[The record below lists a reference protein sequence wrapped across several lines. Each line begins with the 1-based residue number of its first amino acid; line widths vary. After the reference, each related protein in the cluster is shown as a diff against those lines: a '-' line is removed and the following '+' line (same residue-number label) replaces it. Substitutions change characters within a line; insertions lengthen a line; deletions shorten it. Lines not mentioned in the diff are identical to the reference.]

1 MRLSANGPPE
11 CVADCGSVQ
20 NAHMAWVEPVAR
32 YPVLPEKIKSD
43 ILPIST
49 GATGATGSTGQPKI
63 LIHFFEMVLIQKKFS
78 R

>member
-1 MRLSANGPPE
+1 
-11 CVADCGSVQ
+11 
-20 NAHMAWVEPVAR
+20 
-32 YPVLPEKIKSD
+32 LPEKIKSD